1 MTGIARGD
9 SDDVGTDID
18 DERSVTLSSLAAGE
32 QYTLQVRAVNAM
44 GDGTEAQV
52 LATPLS

>member
-1 MTGIARGD
+1 MGG
-9 SDDVGTDID
+9 DID

-44 GDGTEAQV
+44 GYGTKAQV